1 MAKQAQG
8 TTGRQ
13 FQPVGGVPNFGALVE
28 FNERAFEG
36 VMKAEEAMIR
46 GMATVSEAM
55 FSFVQT
61 RMRED
66 LETYQTL
73 IHSCGSPGEVYDCQ
87 RRFAKK
93 ATSQYLEM
101 ANKLTSL
108 ASGIAGSAWGPLKEG
123 MGAVKGRM
131 PLPAR

>member
-1 MAKQAQG
+1 MAKQPEGITA
-8 TTGRQ
+8 RQ
-13 FQPVGGVPNFGALVE
+13 TQAAEGVPNFVALVE

-36 VMKAEEAMIR
+36 VMKAEEAMVK

-66 LETYQTL
+66 LESYQTL
-73 IHSCGSPGEVYDCQ
+73 IHCCGSPGEVYDCQ
-87 RRFAKK
+87 RRFAEK

-108 ASGIAGSAWGPLKEG
+108 ASGIAGSAWSPPKEG
-123 MGAVKGRM
+123 IGAIKGRT
-131 PLPAR
+131 PPPAR

>member
-8 TTGRQ
+8 TTARQ
-13 FQPVGGVPNFGALVE
+13 TQSAEGVPNFGALVE

-36 VMKAEEAMIR
+36 VMKAEEAMIA
-46 GMATVSEAM
+46 GVATFSEAV

-61 RMRED
+61 WLRED
-66 LETYQTL
+66 RETYQTL
-73 IHSCGSPGEVYDCQ
+73 IHSCGSPGEVYGCQ
-87 RRFAKK
+87 RRFAEK

-108 ASGIAGSAWGPLKEG
+108 ARGIAGSAWGPLKEG
-123 MGAVKGRM
+123 MGAVKGRT